1 MRLYIIKKNYK
12 LPIGSI
18 YTLYIPYFCY
28 NGYMENSDPILNR
41 VRNALEEAYGE
52 RLARVVLFGSRA
64 RSEAR
69 PDSDYDVAVFLKS
82 MSDRWQECDRLASIS
97 LDIVDSTG
105 AVVNALP
112 YLNASYQDR
121 SPLMGAIR
129 QEGVDV

>member
-1 MRLYIIKKNYK
+1 MKN
-12 LPIGSI
+12 G
-18 YTLYIPYFCY
+18 
-28 NGYMENSDPILNR
+28 DPILNR
-41 VRNALEEAYGE
+41 FRNALKGAYGE

-64 RSEAR
+64 RGEAR

>member
-1 MRLYIIKKNYK
+1 
-12 LPIGSI
+12 
-18 YTLYIPYFCY
+18 
-28 NGYMENSDPILNR
+28 MENGDPILNR
-41 VRNALEEAYGE
+41 FRNALEGVYGD

-64 RSEAR
+64 RGEAR

-82 MSDRWQECDRLASIS
+82 MSDRWQECDRLVDIS
-97 LDIVDSTG
+97 LDIVDRTG

-129 QEGVDV
+129 REGVDI